1 MKGLQKCNMLLAAD
15 CWPVSRHYRVLC
27 AATNCRRSI
36 SRFIT
41 ADTYH
46 RPKHCPIHH
55 FIRRILGS
63 NPDYTVCLVS
73 WHIMVLSKQIR
84 LSLPWNLLSFVFN
97 SQLSLLLCL
106 SFISS
111 VLPHYVRDSLYNEIK
126 SMLNR
131 PAFIA
136 VAANTRV
143 YVLNK
148 QLRNADKGRA
158 CLPCYIARDT
168 VNVLKYST
176 TEYKDIITE
185 TCCTDV
191 YIRIRM

>member
-1 MKGLQKCNMLLAAD
+1 
-15 CWPVSRHYRVLC
+15 
-27 AATNCRRSI
+27 
-36 SRFIT
+36 
-41 ADTYH
+41 
-46 RPKHCPIHH
+46 
-55 FIRRILGS
+55 
-63 NPDYTVCLVS
+63 
-73 WHIMVLSKQIR
+73 
-84 LSLPWNLLSFVFN
+84 
-97 SQLSLLLCL
+97 
-106 SFISS
+106 
-111 VLPHYVRDSLYNEIK
+111 LYNEIK